1 MLGAGMH
8 RPALSWLAY
17 AVTLAAAAFVLE
29 WLEYRYLARA
39 FATEWYVA
47 IIAVAFTGLGLWL
60 ASHLAVRTR
69 AESGFVRDTA
79 TVAKL
84 GISARELTV
93 LEQLASGQS
102 NKEIA
107 RQLAVSP
114 NTIKTHVSRL
124 FAKLGVERRTRAIHR
139 ARELGLIP

>member
-1 MLGAGMH
+1 M
-8 RPALSWLAY
+8 RRRYFNWLAY
-17 AVTLAAAAFVLE
+17 AVILAAAAFILQ
-29 WLEYRYLARA
+29 WLEYRHFARR
-39 FATEWYVA
+39 FATEWYVV
-47 IIAVAFTGLGLWL
+47 IIACAFMALGVWL
-60 ASHLAVRTR
+60 ARHVFASTAVGDR
-69 AESGFVRDTA
+69 FVRNA
-79 TVAKL
+79 RRVAAL

-93 LEQLASGQS
+93 LEQLATGQS

-124 FAKLGVERRTRAIHR
+124 FTKLGVERRTRAIHR